1 MWFKFPEGVTEVNC
15 QQQSFVAEVEDDTG
29 AYFRAPDHFAPFL
42 LGVPGFAA
50 VDAPRDAPL
59 GEPRFLHENTIGDL
73 SRQISSL
80 KEDLSM
86 ARADVAAN
94 ALDLGAKGREIVE
107 LKKRVEELEEENEDL
122 RQKLA
127 DAGEPV
133 E

>member
-1 MWFKFPEGVTEVNC
+1 MWFRFPEGVTEVNC
-15 QQQSFVAEVEDDTG
+15 QQQSFSAEVEDETG

-42 LGVPGFAA
+42 LGVPGFTA
-50 VDAPRDAPL
+50 VDAPKDAPL
-59 GEPRFLHENTIGDL
+59 GEPRFLHESTIGDL
-73 SRQISSL
+73 SRQVSSL
-80 KEDLSM
+80 KDELAM

-94 ALDLGAKGREIVE
+94 SLDLGAKDRKIQE
-107 LKKRVEELEEENEDL
+107 LTKKIEELEEENEDL